1 MQATSNSVEKFDWIQ
16 GDSTGLSIPAH
27 AEALA
32 AGGAKFLTEAFQ
44 SVGVL
49 SADNSIT
56 GITECREIEGGS
68 TGRKL
73 LLGVEYRFPSP
84 DLHEQLFVKFSR
96 DFDNTMRDAARVQ
109 MEREVLFALLSSDPD
124 FPIVVPRCY
133 FADFNHATGTG
144 ILVTQRIE
152 YGVNPVEPHYSKA
165 LDYRMP
171 GQLEYYRTLIRSLAR
186 LAGTHKAGHLASTV
200 EEHFPFELNKLVV
213 SSREPYSPGQ
223 ISERVAKYAEFAGA
237 CPQLLVENIRS
248 AEFLSRLA
256 DEAPRFQALASKVT
270 PVLGSNADM
279 IALCHWNAH
288 VDNAWFWR
296 DDRGHLDC
304 GLMDWGN
311 VSQMNIAMAIWGCLS
326 AAELDIWNNHLD
338 ELLDLFVLE
347 YVRCGGVAID
357 VQQLTL
363 HLLIYV
369 GAMGMAWMLDTPGF
383 MLRHEPRLFEAL
395 DRFDPLVEGNERV
408 RSQLLILSV
417 FMNLWEKSPMEEVL
431 NYLQDFP
438 VE

>member
-1 MQATSNSVEKFDWIQ
+1 
-16 GDSTGLSIPAH
+16 
-27 AEALA
+27 
-32 AGGAKFLTEAFQ
+32 
-44 SVGVL
+44 
-49 SADNSIT
+49 
-56 GITECREIEGGS
+56 
-68 TGRKL
+68 
-73 LLGVEYRFPSP
+73 
-84 DLHEQLFVKFSR
+84 
-96 DFDNTMRDAARVQ
+96 
-109 MEREVLFALLSSDPD
+109 
-124 FPIVVPRCY
+124 
-133 FADFNHATGTG
+133 
-144 ILVTQRIE
+144 
-152 YGVNPVEPHYSKA
+152 
-165 LDYRMP
+165 
-171 GQLEYYRTLIRSLAR
+171 
-186 LAGTHKAGHLASTV
+186 
-200 EEHFPFELNKLVV
+200 
-213 SSREPYSPGQ
+213 
-223 ISERVAKYAEFAGA
+223 
-237 CPQLLVENIRS
+237 
-248 AEFLSRLA
+248 
-256 DEAPRFQALASKVT
+256 
-270 PVLGSNADM
+270 
-279 IALCHWNAH
+279 
-288 VDNAWFWR
+288 
-296 DDRGHLDC
+296 
-304 GLMDWGN
+304 MDWGN